1 MRFIDKLLPSEFQD
15 NCGSL
20 ADSEELRTTLVT
32 LKWQG
37 TSDSASKVIPLP
49 VPYELPP
56 IPYSSEGHYLF
67 PIHFCLFFV
76 ACIWLLL
83 SSWQMFPGLGTGA
96 IARRMFTARFGQG
109 PYSFILLRTSITY
122 FICLFT
128 ISPEFNHKGLYLSVN
143 IVKAKGKRFIL
154 FFHF

>member
-1 MRFIDKLLPSEFQD
+1 MD

-56 IPYSSEGHYLF
+56 IPYSSEDV
-67 PIHFCLFFV
+67 P
-76 ACIWLLL
+76 W
-83 SSWQMFPGLGTGA
+83 SWD
-96 IARRMFTARFGQG
+96 RRYSKKDVYGQVW
-109 PYSFILLRTSITY
+109 PRTVQ
-122 FICLFT
+122 
-128 ISPEFNHKGLYLSVN
+128 LYTSQD
-143 IVKAKGKRFIL
+143 
-154 FFHF
+154 